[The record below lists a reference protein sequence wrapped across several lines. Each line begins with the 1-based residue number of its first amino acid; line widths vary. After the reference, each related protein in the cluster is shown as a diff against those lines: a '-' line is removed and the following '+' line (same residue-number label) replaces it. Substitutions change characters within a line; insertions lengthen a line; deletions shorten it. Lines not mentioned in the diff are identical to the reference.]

1 MRSDLVYRG
10 KIGVRRLIPSF
21 PKRAEKRREWTK
33 SAYKGATGSELK
45 LAHGRASDA
54 IDSGS
59 AGITA
64 DFRYAADWKCKHRL
78 PEPAQLR
85 NGKDEWQRHCRA
97 QSDQLRGEVP
107 RCPTV
112 KFTM

>member
-54 IDSGS
+54 IGKFETAAGIGGWPSALRAGLGS
-59 AGITA
+59 AHTI
-64 DFRYAADWKCKHRL
+64 AAAHKSTGPSKTW
-78 PEPAQLR
+78 
-85 NGKDEWQRHCRA
+85 
-97 QSDQLRGEVP
+97 
-107 RCPTV
+107 
-112 KFTM
+112 